1 MDPPFSENPNPP
13 RRIYEKLSHFHHY
26 DLMRSVNRAGWCC
39 SRHLETHQTHQA
51 HRTLGRRRLHRS
63 GHPRGAGELEEAL
76 GQKIVVVNQPGASG
90 SIGTKNTLDA
100 PKNGYTWTSGAAKDL
115 GTYQILGMIDTNI
128 RDWHLFLNISL
139 PQVVAV
145 HADSD
150 YKSFDDLLKAFKENP
165 GKVKVS
171 SAGINS
177 AGHSGIE
184 TIKKYTGIDYKHI
197 TYDGGNPAV
206 IAVVSGEADV
216 VTQLSSEETD
226 MLKAGKLRALA
237 VLDDNPLDIMGY
249 GSVPPITKWIPEFKG
264 APIYFGVFIPKG
276 VPDDMVQTLGK
287 AWDEVILKS
296 ERLKEYAAGRGA
308 VFAPSWGEE
317 AQKRAFPKIQEDA
330 WLKWDSGQARIQP
343 DKVGIP
349 KP

>member
-1 MDPPFSENPNPP
+1 
-13 RRIYEKLSHFHHY
+13 
-26 DLMRSVNRAGWCC
+26 MRSHRIFIVIALSLLLAFPLSAAAGTWKPTKPIKLIVPWGAGGSTDQVTRVC
-39 SRHLETHQTHQA
+39 
-51 HRTLGRRRLHRS
+51 
-63 GHPRGAGELEEAL
+63 AGELEKSL
-76 GQKIVVVNQPGASG
+76 GQTIVVVNQPGASG

-100 PKNGYTWTSGAAKDL
+100 PRDGYTWTSGAAKDL

-145 HADSD
+145 QASSP
-150 YKSFDDLLKAFKENP
+150 YKNFGDLLKAFKKNP
-165 GKVKVS
+165 GKIKVS

-184 TIKKYTGIDYKHI
+184 TIRKYTGISYKHI

-206 IAVVSGEADV
+206 IAVVAGEAEV

-237 VLDDNPLDIMGY
+237 VLDDNPLNIQGY
-249 GSVPPITKWIPEFKG
+249 GTVPPVTKWIPEFKG
-264 APIYFGVFIPKG
+264 APIYFGIFIPKG
-276 VPDDMVQTLGK
+276 VPSDMVQTLGK
-287 AWDEVILKS
+287 SWDSVIMKS
-296 ERLKEYAAGRGA
+296 EKLKKYAAGRGA
-308 VFAPSWGEE
+308 VFAPSWGDE

-330 WLKWDSGQARIQP
+330 WLKWDSGKAKKKP
-343 DKVGIP
+343 DTVGIP

>member
-1 MDPPFSENPNPP
+1 MKSY
-13 RRIYEKLSHFHHY
+13 RIFIIMALCVLLAVPMCASADTWKPTKPIKLI
-26 DLMRSVNRAGWCC
+26 VPWGAGGSTDQVTRVC
-39 SRHLETHQTHQA
+39 
-51 HRTLGRRRLHRS
+51 
-63 GHPRGAGELEEAL
+63 AGELEEAL

-145 HADSD
+145 RSDSA
-150 YKSFDDLLKAFKENP
+150 YKSFEDLLQAFKDNP

-237 VLDDNPLDIMGY
+237 VLDDNPLDIKGY
-249 GSVPPITKWIPEFKG
+249 GTVPPITQWIPEFKG
-264 APIYFGVFIPKG
+264 APIYFGIFIPKG
-276 VPDDMVQTLGK
+276 VPDDMIQTLGK
-287 AWDEVILKS
+287 AWDDVILKS

-308 VFAPSWGEE
+308 VFAPSWGDE

-330 WLKWDSGQARIQP
+330 WLKWDSGQAKTQP

-349 KP
+349 RP

>member
-1 MDPPFSENPNPP
+1 
-13 RRIYEKLSHFHHY
+13 
-26 DLMRSVNRAGWCC
+26 MRSHRIFIVIALSLLLAFPLSAAAGTWKPTKPIKLIVPWGAGGSTDQVTRVC
-39 SRHLETHQTHQA
+39 
-51 HRTLGRRRLHRS
+51 
-63 GHPRGAGELEEAL
+63 AGELEKPL
-76 GQKIVVVNQPGASG
+76 GQTIVVVNQPGASG

-100 PKNGYTWTSGAAKDL
+100 PRDGYTWTSGAAKDL

-128 RDWHLFLNISL
+128 QDWHLFLNISL

-145 HADSD
+145 QASSP
-150 YKSFDDLLKAFKENP
+150 YKNFGDLLEAFKKNP
-165 GKVKVS
+165 GKITVS

-184 TIKKYTGIDYKHI
+184 TIRKYTGISYKHI

-206 IAVVSGEADV
+206 IAVVAGEAEV

-237 VLDDNPLDIMGY
+237 VLDDNPLNIQGY
-249 GSVPPITKWIPEFKG
+249 GTVPPVTKWIPEFKG
-264 APIYFGVFIPKG
+264 APIYFGIFIPKG
-276 VPDDMVQTLGK
+276 VPSDMVQTLGK
-287 AWDEVILKS
+287 LWDSVIMKS
-296 ERLKEYAAGRGA
+296 EKLQKYAAGRGA

-330 WLKWDSGQARIQP
+330 WLKWDSGKAKKKP
-343 DKVGIP
+343 DTVGIP

>member
-1 MDPPFSENPNPP
+1 MKPH
-13 RRIYEKLSHFHHY
+13 RIVIAIILCILLAMPVCASAGTWKPAKPIKLI
-26 DLMRSVNRAGWCC
+26 VPWGAGGSTDQVTRVC
-39 SRHLETHQTHQA
+39 
-51 HRTLGRRRLHRS
+51 
-63 GHPRGAGELEEAL
+63 AGELEGPL

-100 PKNGYTWTSGAAKDL
+100 PKDGYTWTSGAAKDL

-145 HADSD
+145 RTDSP
-150 YKSFDDLLKAFKENP
+150 YKSFGDLLDVFKRNP
-165 GKVKVS
+165 GKIKVS

-184 TIKKYTGIDYKHI
+184 TIKKYTGISYKHI

-206 IAVVSGEADV
+206 IAVVAGEADV

-237 VLDDNPLDIMGY
+237 VLDDNPLNIKGY
-249 GSVPPITKWIPEFKG
+249 GTVPPVTKWIPEFKG
-264 APIYFGVFIPKG
+264 APIYFGIFIPKG
-276 VPDDMVQTLGK
+276 VPEEMVQTLGK
-287 AWDEVILKS
+287 AWDNVIMKS
-296 ERLKEYAAGRGA
+296 DRLKEYAAGRGA
-308 VFAPSWGEE
+308 VFAPSWGDE

-330 WLKWDSGQARIQP
+330 WLKWDSGKAKIQP
-343 DKVGIP
+343 DKAGIP

>member
-1 MDPPFSENPNPP
+1 M
-13 RRIYEKLSHFHHY
+13 K
-26 DLMRSVNRAGWCC
+26 
-39 SRHLETHQTHQA
+39 A
-51 HRTLGRRRLHRS
+51 HRIFIVIALSIVLAFPITAAAGTWKPTKPIKLIVPWGAGGSTDQVTRVC
-63 GHPRGAGELEEAL
+63 AGELEKPL
-76 GQKIVVVNQPGASG
+76 GQTIVVVNQPGASG
-90 SIGTKNTLDA
+90 SIGTKNTLNA
-100 PKNGYTWTSGAAKDL
+100 PRDGYTWTSGAAKDL
-115 GTYQILGMIDTNI
+115 GTYQVLGMIDSSI

-145 HADSD
+145 QASSP
-150 YKSFDDLLKAFKENP
+150 YKDFGDLLKAFKKNP
-165 GKVKVS
+165 GKITVS

-184 TIKKYTGIDYKHI
+184 TIRKYTGISYKHI

-206 IAVVSGEADV
+206 IAVVAGEAEV

-237 VLDDNPLDIMGY
+237 VLDSNPLTIQGY
-249 GSVPPITKWIPEFKG
+249 GTVPPVTKWIPEFQG
-264 APIYFGVFIPKG
+264 APIYFGIFIPKG
-276 VPDDMVQTLGK
+276 VPNDMVQTLGK
-287 AWDEVILKS
+287 LWDNVIMKS
-296 ERLKEYAAGRGA
+296 EKLKKYAAGRGA

-330 WLKWDSGQARIQP
+330 WLKWDSGKAKVRP

>member
-1 MDPPFSENPNPP
+1 MKSYRLFIIMALCVLLAVPICASADTWKPAKP
-13 RRIYEKLSHFHHY
+13 IKLI
-26 DLMRSVNRAGWCC
+26 VPWGAGGSTDQVTRVC
-39 SRHLETHQTHQA
+39 
-51 HRTLGRRRLHRS
+51 
-63 GHPRGAGELEEAL
+63 AGELEEAL

-115 GTYQILGMIDTNI
+115 GTYQILGMIDSSI

-145 HADSD
+145 RSDSA
-150 YKSFDDLLKAFKENP
+150 YKSFEDLLQAFKDNP

-237 VLDDNPLDIMGY
+237 VLDDNPLDIKGY
-249 GSVPPITKWIPEFKG
+249 GTVPPITQWIPEFKG
-264 APIYFGVFIPKG
+264 APIYFGIFIPKG
-276 VPDDMVQTLGK
+276 VPDDMIQTLGK

-308 VFAPSWGEE
+308 VFAPSWGDE

-330 WLKWDSGQARIQP
+330 WLKWDSGQAKIQP

>member
-1 MDPPFSENPNPP
+1 MKALRLTLALVLVALLALPLSGGAATWKPDKP
-13 RRIYEKLSHFHHY
+13 IKLI
-26 DLMRSVNRAGWCC
+26 VPWGAGGSTDQVTRVC
-39 SRHLETHQTHQA
+39 
-51 HRTLGRRRLHRS
+51 
-63 GHPRGAGELEEAL
+63 AGELEKPL
-76 GQKIVVVNQPGASG
+76 GQTIVVVNQPGASG

-100 PKNGYTWTSGAAKDL
+100 PRDGYTWTAGAAKDL
-115 GTYQILGMIDTNI
+115 GTYQVLGMIDTNI
-128 RDWHLFLNISL
+128 RDWNLFLNISL

-145 HADSD
+145 RTDSP
-150 YKSFDDLLKAFKENP
+150 YQSFDQLLAAFKKNP
-165 GKVKVS
+165 GQVKVS

-184 TIKKYTGIDYKHI
+184 TIKKFTGIDYKHI

-237 VLDDNPLDIMGY
+237 VLDDNPLEIQGY
-249 GSVPPITKWIPEFKG
+249 GTVPPITKWIPEFKG
-264 APIYFGVFIPKG
+264 APIYFGIFIPKG
-276 VPDDMVQTLGK
+276 VPDDVIQTLGK
-287 AWDEVILKS
+287 LWDSVIMKS
-296 ERLKEYAAGRGA
+296 DRLKEYAAGRGA
-308 VFAPSWGEE
+308 VFAPSWGDE

-330 WLKWDSGQARIQP
+330 WLKWDSGAAKIEP

-349 KP
+349 RP

>member
-1 MDPPFSENPNPP
+1 MKSIRIIVTLTLVALLAAPPLASAGTWTPNKP
-13 RRIYEKLSHFHHY
+13 IKLI
-26 DLMRSVNRAGWCC
+26 VPWGAGGSTDQVTRVC
-39 SRHLETHQTHQA
+39 
-51 HRTLGRRRLHRS
+51 
-63 GHPRGAGELEEAL
+63 AGELSQHL
-76 GQKIVVVNQPGASG
+76 GQTVVVVNQPGASG
-90 SIGTKNTLDA
+90 SIGTKNTLNA
-100 PKNGYTWTSGAAKDL
+100 PKDGYTWTSGAAKDL
-115 GTYQILGMIDTNI
+115 GTYQVLGMIDTNI
-128 RDWHLFLNISL
+128 KDWHLFLNISL

-145 HADSD
+145 RADAP
-150 YKSFDDLLKAFKENP
+150 YKTFADLLAAFKKNP
-165 GKVKVS
+165 GKIKVS

-184 TIKKYTGIDYKHI
+184 TIKKYTGISYKHI

-206 IAVVSGEADV
+206 IAVVAGEAEV

-226 MLKAGKLRALA
+226 MLKAGKLMALA
-237 VLDDNPLDIMGY
+237 VLDDNPLDIKGY
-249 GSVPPITKWIPEFKG
+249 GIVPPITQWVSEFKG
-264 APIYFGVFIPKG
+264 APIYFGIFIPKG

-287 AWDEVILKS
+287 LWDDVIMNSQKLKD
-296 ERLKEYAAGRGA
+296 YAAGRGA

-330 WLKWDSGQARIQP
+330 WLKFESGQAKVSP

>member
-1 MDPPFSENPNPP
+1 MKPH
-13 RRIYEKLSHFHHY
+13 RIVIAIILCILLAMPVCASAGTWKPAKPIKLI
-26 DLMRSVNRAGWCC
+26 VPWGAGGSTDQVTRVC
-39 SRHLETHQTHQA
+39 
-51 HRTLGRRRLHRS
+51 
-63 GHPRGAGELEEAL
+63 AGELEGPL

-100 PKNGYTWTSGAAKDL
+100 PKDGYTWTSGAAKDL

-145 HADSD
+145 RTDSP
-150 YKSFDDLLKAFKENP
+150 YKSFGDLLNAFKKNP
-165 GKVKVS
+165 GKIKVS

-184 TIKKYTGIDYKHI
+184 TIKKYTGISYKHI

-206 IAVVSGEADV
+206 IAVVAGEADV

-237 VLDDNPLDIMGY
+237 VLDDNPLNIKGY
-249 GSVPPITKWIPEFKG
+249 GTVPPVTKWIPEFKG
-264 APIYFGVFIPKG
+264 APIYFGIFIPKG
-276 VPDDMVQTLGK
+276 VPEEMVQTLGK
-287 AWDEVILKS
+287 AWDNVIMKS
-296 ERLKEYAAGRGA
+296 DRLKEYAAGRGA
-308 VFAPSWGEE
+308 VFAPSWGDE

-330 WLKWDSGQARIQP
+330 WLKWDSGKAKIQP
-343 DKVGIP
+343 DKAGIP

>member
-1 MDPPFSENPNPP
+1 M
-13 RRIYEKLSHFHHY
+13 K
-26 DLMRSVNRAGWCC
+26 
-39 SRHLETHQTHQA
+39 A
-51 HRTLGRRRLHRS
+51 HRIIIAIALCVLLAAPLCAAAGTWKPAKPIKLIVPWGAGGSTDQVTRVC
-63 GHPRGAGELEEAL
+63 AGELEKPL
-76 GQKIVVVNQPGASG
+76 GQTIVVVNQPGASG

-100 PKNGYTWTSGAAKDL
+100 PRDGYTWTSGAAKDL
-115 GTYQILGMIDTNI
+115 GTYQVLGMIDTSI

-145 HADSD
+145 QADSP
-150 YKSFDDLLKAFKENP
+150 YKTFDDLLADFKKRP
-165 GKVKVS
+165 GKIKVS

-184 TIKKYTGIDYKHI
+184 TIKKYTGISYKHI

-206 IAVVSGEADV
+206 IAVVAGEAEV

-237 VLDDNPLDIMGY
+237 VLDDNPLSIQGY
-249 GSVPPITKWIPEFKG
+249 GTVPPITNWIPEFKG
-264 APIYFGVFIPKG
+264 APIYFGIFIPKG
-276 VPDDMVQTLGK
+276 VPSDAIQTLGK
-287 AWDEVILKS
+287 LWDQVILKS
-296 ERLKEYAAGRGA
+296 DKLKKYAAGRGA

-330 WLKWDSGQARIQP
+330 WLKWDSGQAKVKP
-343 DKVGIP
+343 DTVGIP
-349 KP
+349 RP

>member
-1 MDPPFSENPNPP
+1 M
-13 RRIYEKLSHFHHY
+13 KK
-26 DLMRSVNRAGWCC
+26 
-39 SRHLETHQTHQA
+39 A
-51 HRTLGRRRLHRS
+51 HRIFVIVSLSIVLAVPLSATAGTWKPEKPIKLIVPWGAGGSTDQVTRVC
-63 GHPRGAGELEEAL
+63 AGELEGAL

-100 PKNGYTWTSGAAKDL
+100 PLDGYTWTSGAAKDL
-115 GTYQILGMIDTNI
+115 GTYQVLGMIDTNI

-145 HADSD
+145 RSDSP
-150 YKSFDDLLKAFKENP
+150 YKTFSDLLDAFKKKP
-165 GKVKVS
+165 GKITVS

-184 TIKKYTGIDYKHI
+184 TIKKYTAITYKHL

-206 IAVVSGEADV
+206 IAVVAGEAEV

-237 VLDDNPLDIMGY
+237 VLDDNPLNIEGY
-249 GSVPPITKWIPEFKG
+249 GTVTPITKWIPEFKG

-276 VPDDMVQTLGK
+276 VPDDVIQTLGE
-287 AWDEVILKS
+287 AWDNVILKS
-296 ERLKEYAAGRGA
+296 DRLKEYAAGRGA

-330 WLKWDSGQARIQP
+330 WLKWDSGQAKVKP
-343 DKVGIP
+343 DTVGIP

>member
-1 MDPPFSENPNPP
+1 M
-13 RRIYEKLSHFHHY
+13 KLSRIFVIMTLCIALAIPLSAVAETWKP
-26 DLMRSVNRAGWCC
+26 DKPIKLIVPWGAGGSTDQVTRVC
-39 SRHLETHQTHQA
+39 
-51 HRTLGRRRLHRS
+51 
-63 GHPRGAGELEEAL
+63 AGELESAL

-100 PKNGYTWTSGAAKDL
+100 PRDGYTWTSGAAKDL
-115 GTYQILGMIDTNI
+115 GTYQVLGMIDTSI

-145 HADSD
+145 RSDSP
-150 YKSFDDLLKAFKENP
+150 YKTFDDLLAAFKAKP
-165 GKVKVS
+165 GKITVS

-184 TIKKYTGIDYKHI
+184 TIKKYTGISYKHI

-206 IAVVSGEADV
+206 IAVVAGEAEV

-226 MLKAGKLRALA
+226 MLKAAKLRALA
-237 VLDDNPLDIMGY
+237 VLDDNPLSIKGY
-249 GSVPPITKWIPEFKG
+249 GDVPPITKWITEFKG

-276 VPDDMVQTLGK
+276 VPDDVIQTLGN
-287 AWDEVILKS
+287 AWDNVILKS
-296 ERLKEYAAGRGA
+296 DRLKEYAAGRGA
-308 VFAPSWGEE
+308 VFAPSWGDE

-330 WLKWDSGQARIQP
+330 WLKWDSGQAKVKP
-343 DKVGIP
+343 DTVGIP

>member
-1 MDPPFSENPNPP
+1 MKPH
-13 RRIYEKLSHFHHY
+13 RIIIAIALCMLMAMPLCASAGTWKPAKPIKLI
-26 DLMRSVNRAGWCC
+26 VPWGAGGSTDQVTRVC
-39 SRHLETHQTHQA
+39 
-51 HRTLGRRRLHRS
+51 
-63 GHPRGAGELEEAL
+63 AGELEGPL

-100 PKNGYTWTSGAAKDL
+100 PKDGYTWTSGAAKDL

-145 HADSD
+145 RTDSP
-150 YKSFDDLLKAFKENP
+150 YKSFGDLLKAFKKNP
-165 GKVKVS
+165 GKIKVS

-184 TIKKYTGIDYKHI
+184 TIKKYTGIAYKHI

-206 IAVVSGEADV
+206 IAVVAGEADV

-237 VLDDNPLDIMGY
+237 VLDDNPLNIKGY
-249 GSVPPITKWIPEFKG
+249 GTVPPVTKWIPEFKG
-264 APIYFGVFIPKG
+264 APIYFGIFIPKG
-276 VPDDMVQTLGK
+276 VPDDMIQTLGK
-287 AWDEVILKS
+287 AWDEVIMKS
-296 ERLKEYAAGRGA
+296 DRLKEYAAGRGA

-330 WLKWDSGQARIQP
+330 WLKWDSGKAKIQP
-343 DKVGIP
+343 DKAGIP

>member
-1 MDPPFSENPNPP
+1 MKVH
-13 RRIYEKLSHFHHY
+13 RIVIVIALSILLALPLSAAAGTWKPTKPIKLI
-26 DLMRSVNRAGWCC
+26 VPWGAGGSTDQVTRVC
-39 SRHLETHQTHQA
+39 
-51 HRTLGRRRLHRS
+51 
-63 GHPRGAGELEEAL
+63 AGELEKPL
-76 GQKIVVVNQPGASG
+76 GQTIVVVNQPGASG
-90 SIGTKNTLDA
+90 SIGTKNTLNA
-100 PKNGYTWTSGAAKDL
+100 PRDGYTWTSGAAKDL
-115 GTYQILGMIDTNI
+115 GTYQVLGMIDSNI

-145 HADSD
+145 QAGSP
-150 YKSFDDLLKAFKENP
+150 YKDFGDLLKAFKANP
-165 GKVKVS
+165 GKIKVS

-184 TIKKYTGIDYKHI
+184 TIRKYTGISYKHI

-206 IAVVSGEADV
+206 IAVVAGEAEV

-237 VLDDNPLDIMGY
+237 VLDSNPLTIQGY
-249 GSVPPITKWIPEFKG
+249 GTVPPVTKWIPEFQG
-264 APIYFGVFIPKG
+264 APIYFGIFIPKG
-276 VPDDMVQTLGK
+276 VPSDMVQTLGK
-287 AWDEVILKS
+287 LWDSVIMKS
-296 ERLKEYAAGRGA
+296 EKLKKYAAGRGA

-330 WLKWDSGQARIQP
+330 WLKWDSGKAKVRP

>member
-1 MDPPFSENPNPP
+1 M
-13 RRIYEKLSHFHHY
+13 K
-26 DLMRSVNRAGWCC
+26 
-39 SRHLETHQTHQA
+39 A
-51 HRTLGRRRLHRS
+51 HRIFIVIGLSILLALPAAAAADTWKPTKPIKLIVPWGAGGSTDQVTRVC
-63 GHPRGAGELEEAL
+63 AGELEKSL
-76 GQKIVVVNQPGASG
+76 GQTIVVVNQPGASG

-100 PKNGYTWTSGAAKDL
+100 PRDGYTWTSGAAKDL
-115 GTYQILGMIDTNI
+115 GTYQVLGMIDTNI

-145 HADSD
+145 QADSP
-150 YKSFDDLLKAFKENP
+150 YKDFGDLLKAFKKNP
-165 GKVKVS
+165 GKITVS

-184 TIKKYTGIDYKHI
+184 TIRKYTGISYKHI

-206 IAVVSGEADV
+206 IAVVAGEAEV

-237 VLDDNPLDIMGY
+237 VLDDNPLNIQGY
-249 GSVPPITKWIPEFKG
+249 GTVPPITQWIPEFKG
-264 APIYFGVFIPKG
+264 APIYFGIFIPKG
-276 VPDDMVQTLGK
+276 VPSDMVQTLGNL
-287 AWDEVILKS
+287 WDNIIMKS
-296 ERLKEYAAGRGA
+296 EKLKKYAAGRGA

-330 WLKWDSGQARIQP
+330 WLKWDSGQAKRKP
-343 DKVGIP
+343 DTVGIP

>member
-1 MDPPFSENPNPP
+1 MKTH
-13 RRIYEKLSHFHHY
+13 RIFIIMVLCIVLAVPISATAETWKPAKPIKLI
-26 DLMRSVNRAGWCC
+26 VPWGAGGSTDQVTRVC
-39 SRHLETHQTHQA
+39 
-51 HRTLGRRRLHRS
+51 
-63 GHPRGAGELEEAL
+63 AGELEGAL

-100 PKNGYTWTSGAAKDL
+100 PPDGYTWTSGAAKDL
-115 GTYQILGMIDTNI
+115 GTYGVLGMIDTSI

-145 HADSD
+145 QSGAP
-150 YKSFDDLLKAFKENP
+150 YKTFGDLLDAFKMKP
-165 GKVKVS
+165 GKITVS

-184 TIKKYTGIDYKHI
+184 TIKKYTGISYKHL

-206 IAVVSGEADV
+206 IAVVSGEAEV

-237 VLDDNPLDIMGY
+237 VLDDNPLNIEGY
-249 GSVPPITKWIPEFKG
+249 GTVPPITKWIPEFKG
-264 APIYFGVFIPKG
+264 APIYFGVFVPKG
-276 VPDDMVQTLGK
+276 VPDDVIQTLGST
-287 AWDEVILKS
+287 WDNVILKS
-296 ERLKEYAAGRGA
+296 ERLKKYAAGRGA
-308 VFAPSWGEE
+308 VFAPSWGAE
-317 AQKRAFPKIQEDA
+317 AQERAFPKIQEDA
-330 WLKWDSGQARIQP
+330 WLKWDSGKAKVKP
-343 DKVGIP
+343 DTVGIP

>member
-1 MDPPFSENPNPP
+1 MKPYRVFVTLFLCLLVAVPAIVSADTWKPDKP
-13 RRIYEKLSHFHHY
+13 IKLI
-26 DLMRSVNRAGWCC
+26 VPWGAGGSTDQVTRVC
-39 SRHLETHQTHQA
+39 
-51 HRTLGRRRLHRS
+51 
-63 GHPRGAGELEEAL
+63 AGELEGFL
-76 GQKIVVVNQPGASG
+76 GQKVVVVNQPGASG
-90 SIGTKNTLDA
+90 SIGTQNTLDA
-100 PKNGYTWTSGAAKDL
+100 PRDGYTWTSGAAKDL
-115 GTYQILGMIDTNI
+115 GTYQILGMIDSNI

-145 HADSD
+145 QADSP
-150 YKSFDDLLKAFKENP
+150 YQSFDDLLKAFKANP
-165 GKVKVS
+165 GKIKVS

-237 VLDDNPLDIMGY
+237 VLDDNPLDIKGY
-249 GSVPPITKWIPEFKG
+249 GTVPPITQWVPEFKG
-264 APIYFGVFIPKG
+264 APIYFGIFIPKG
-276 VPDDMVQTLGK
+276 VPDNVIQTLGQ
-287 AWDEVILKS
+287 AWDEVMMKS
-296 ERLKEYAAGRGA
+296 DRLKEYAADRGA
-308 VFAPSWGEE
+308 VFAPSWGDD

-330 WLKWDSGQARIQP
+330 WLKWDSGQAKIQP

>member
-1 MDPPFSENPNPP
+1 M
-13 RRIYEKLSHFHHY
+13 K
-26 DLMRSVNRAGWCC
+26 
-39 SRHLETHQTHQA
+39 A
-51 HRTLGRRRLHRS
+51 HRIFIVVALSILLALPLSAAADTWKPTKPIKLIVPWGAGGSTDQVTRVC
-63 GHPRGAGELEEAL
+63 AGELEKPL
-76 GQKIVVVNQPGASG
+76 GQTIVVVNQPGASG

-100 PKNGYTWTSGAAKDL
+100 ARDGYTWTSGAAKDL

-145 HADSD
+145 QASSP
-150 YKSFDDLLKAFKENP
+150 YKDFGDLLDAFKKNP
-165 GKVKVS
+165 GQIKVS

-184 TIKKYTGIDYKHI
+184 TIRKYTGISYKHI

-206 IAVVSGEADV
+206 IAVVAGEAEV

-237 VLDDNPLDIMGY
+237 VLDDNPLNIQGY
-249 GSVPPITKWIPEFKG
+249 GIVPPITKWIPEFKG
-264 APIYFGVFIPKG
+264 APIYFGIFIPKG
-276 VPDDMVQTLGK
+276 VPSDMVQTLGK
-287 AWDEVILKS
+287 LWDSVIMKS
-296 ERLKEYAAGRGA
+296 EKLKKYAAGRGA

-330 WLKWDSGQARIQP
+330 WLKWDSGKAKVKP
-343 DKVGIP
+343 DTVGIP

>member
-1 MDPPFSENPNPP
+1 M
-13 RRIYEKLSHFHHY
+13 K
-26 DLMRSVNRAGWCC
+26 
-39 SRHLETHQTHQA
+39 A
-51 HRTLGRRRLHRS
+51 HRTFIVIALSVLLALPLSAAADTWKPTKPIKLIVPWGAGGSTDQVTRVC
-63 GHPRGAGELEEAL
+63 AGELEKPL
-76 GQKIVVVNQPGASG
+76 GQTIVVVNQPGASG

-100 PKNGYTWTSGAAKDL
+100 PRDGYTWTSGAAKDL

-145 HADSD
+145 QASSP
-150 YKSFDDLLKAFKENP
+150 YKDFGDLLAAFKKDP
-165 GKVKVS
+165 GQVKVS

-184 TIKKYTGIDYKHI
+184 TIRKYTGISYKHI

-206 IAVVSGEADV
+206 IAVVAGEAEV

-237 VLDDNPLDIMGY
+237 VLDNNPLNIQGY
-249 GSVPPITKWIPEFKG
+249 GTVPPITNWIPEFQG
-264 APIYFGVFIPKG
+264 APIYFGIFIPKG
-276 VPDDMVQTLGK
+276 VPSDMVQTLGNL
-287 AWDEVILKS
+287 WDSVIMKS
-296 ERLKEYAAGRGA
+296 EKLKKYAAGRGA

-330 WLKWDSGQARIQP
+330 WLKWDSGKAKVKP
-343 DKVGIP
+343 DTVGIP

>member
-1 MDPPFSENPNPP
+1 MKKAY
-13 RRIYEKLSHFHHY
+13 RIFVIVALSIVLAFPLSAAAGTWKPAKPVKLI
-26 DLMRSVNRAGWCC
+26 VPWGAGGSTDQVTRVC
-39 SRHLETHQTHQA
+39 
-51 HRTLGRRRLHRS
+51 
-63 GHPRGAGELEEAL
+63 AGELEEAL

-100 PKNGYTWTSGAAKDL
+100 PPDGYTWTSGAAKDL
-115 GTYQILGMIDTNI
+115 GTYQVLGMIDTNI

-145 HADSD
+145 RSDSP
-150 YKSFDDLLKAFKENP
+150 YKTFSDLLDAFKNKP
-165 GKVKVS
+165 GKITVS

-184 TIKKYTGIDYKHI
+184 TIKKYTGITYKHL

-206 IAVVSGEADV
+206 IAVVAGEAEV

-237 VLDDNPLDIMGY
+237 VLDDNPLNIKGY
-249 GSVPPITKWIPEFKG
+249 GTVTPVTKWIPEFKG

-276 VPDDMVQTLGK
+276 VPDDVIQTLGE
-287 AWDEVILKS
+287 AWDNVILKS
-296 ERLKEYAAGRGA
+296 DRLKEYAAGRGA

-330 WLKWDSGQARIQP
+330 WLKWDSGQAKTKP
-343 DKVGIP
+343 DTIGIL

>member
-1 MDPPFSENPNPP
+1 M
-13 RRIYEKLSHFHHY
+13 K
-26 DLMRSVNRAGWCC
+26 
-39 SRHLETHQTHQA
+39 A
-51 HRTLGRRRLHRS
+51 HRIIIAIALCVLLAVPLSAAAGTWKPAKPIKLIVPWGAGGSTDQVTRVC
-63 GHPRGAGELEEAL
+63 AGELEKPL
-76 GQKIVVVNQPGASG
+76 GQTIVVVNQPGASG

-100 PKNGYTWTSGAAKDL
+100 PRDGYTWTSGAAKDL
-115 GTYQILGMIDTNI
+115 GTYQVLGMIDTSI

-145 HADSD
+145 QADSP
-150 YKSFDDLLKAFKENP
+150 YKTFDDLLADFKKRP
-165 GKVKVS
+165 GKIKVS

-184 TIKKYTGIDYKHI
+184 TIKKYTGISYKHI

-206 IAVVSGEADV
+206 IAVVAGEAEV

-237 VLDDNPLDIMGY
+237 VLDDNPLSIQGY
-249 GSVPPITKWIPEFKG
+249 GTVPPITKWIPEFKG
-264 APIYFGVFIPKG
+264 APIYFGIFIPKG
-276 VPDDMVQTLGK
+276 VPGDAIQTLGK
-287 AWDEVILKS
+287 LWDQVILKS
-296 ERLKEYAAGRGA
+296 DKLKKYAAGRGA
-308 VFAPSWGEE
+308 VFAPSWGDE

-330 WLKWDSGQARIQP
+330 WLKWDSGKAKVKP
-343 DKVGIP
+343 DKIGIP

>member
-1 MDPPFSENPNPP
+1 MKSYRLFIIMALCVLLAAPICASADTWKPAKP
-13 RRIYEKLSHFHHY
+13 IKLI
-26 DLMRSVNRAGWCC
+26 VPWGAGGSTDQVTRVC
-39 SRHLETHQTHQA
+39 
-51 HRTLGRRRLHRS
+51 
-63 GHPRGAGELEEAL
+63 AGELEEAL

-115 GTYQILGMIDTNI
+115 GTYQILGMIDSSI

-145 HADSD
+145 RSDSA
-150 YKSFDDLLKAFKENP
+150 YKSFEDLLNAFKENP

-237 VLDDNPLDIMGY
+237 VLDDNPLDIKGY
-249 GSVPPITKWIPEFKG
+249 GTVPPITQWIPEFKG
-264 APIYFGVFIPKG
+264 APIYFGIFIPKG
-276 VPDDMVQTLGK
+276 VPDDMIQTLGK
-287 AWDEVILKS
+287 AWDDVILKS

-308 VFAPSWGEE
+308 VFAPSWGDE

-330 WLKWDSGQARIQP
+330 WLKWDSGQAKIQP

>member
-1 MDPPFSENPNPP
+1 MKPH
-13 RRIYEKLSHFHHY
+13 RIVIIIGLCVLLAMPICASAGTWKPAKPIKLI
-26 DLMRSVNRAGWCC
+26 VPWGAGGSTDQVTRVC
-39 SRHLETHQTHQA
+39 
-51 HRTLGRRRLHRS
+51 
-63 GHPRGAGELEEAL
+63 AGELEGPL

-100 PKNGYTWTSGAAKDL
+100 PLDGYTWTSGAAKDL
-115 GTYQILGMIDTNI
+115 GAYQVLGMIDTSI
-128 RDWHLFLNISL
+128 RDWNLFLNISL

-145 HADSD
+145 HSDSP
-150 YKSFDDLLKAFKENP
+150 YKTFDDLLKAFKKNP

-184 TIKKYTGIDYKHI
+184 TIKKYTGISYKHI

-237 VLDDNPLDIMGY
+237 VLDDNPLNIKGY
-249 GSVPPITKWIPEFKG
+249 GSVPPITRWIPEFKG
-264 APIYFGVFIPKG
+264 APIYFGIFIPKG
-276 VPDDMVQTLGK
+276 VPDDVIQTIGE
-287 AWDEVILKS
+287 AWDNVIMKS

-308 VFAPSWGEE
+308 VFAPSWGNE
-317 AQKRAFPKIQEDA
+317 AQVRAFPKIQEDA
-330 WLKWDSGQARIQP
+330 WLKYESGAAKIRP